1 MASEQKGRSKIEL
14 TWRSAFRRQRSALDS
29 SAIEEEEGGGGE
41 DDEEEEDVDDDE
53 DKEEEEEAGG
63 GRGGEEEEERGQRR
77 QYGAYAFTLGT
88 YGYKHTLSKD
98 VILINIRIL
107 YVTV

>member
-53 DKEEEEEAGG
+53 DEEEEEAGG